1 MTKLS
6 LEDKIMGRTEPLPP
20 TELQLKA
27 FTNETKY
34 LVYAEG
40 NDNKKIVT
48 GVSIG
53 HILSMENKALIAS
66 GEKQVRANGL
76 VIERIV
82 EEEPTIRK
90 NQIVEEDVQKNRT
103 TDEEISVVEPP
114 KPKRKRT
121 K

>member
-6 LEDKIMGRTEPLPP
+6 LEDKIMGRTEPLPL

-40 NDNKKIVT
+40 NDNKKVVT
-48 GVSIG
+48 GVKIG
-53 HILSMENKALIAS
+53 RILSMENKQLITS
-66 GEKQVRANGL
+66 GEKQVKANGL
-76 VIERIV
+76 VIERI
-82 EEEPTIRK
+82 EEPTVK
-90 NQIVEEDVQKNRT
+90 ENLT
-103 TDEEISVVEPP
+103 TDEEISVVEKP
-114 KPKRKRT
+114 KPKRKRA

>member
-6 LEDKIMGRTEPLPP
+6 LEDKIMGRTEPLPL

-40 NDNKKIVT
+40 NDNKKVVT

-53 HILSMENKALIAS
+53 RILSMENKALITS
-66 GEKQVRANGL
+66 GEKQVKANGL
-76 VIERIV
+76 VIERIEEPTVKENLTV
-82 EEEPTIRK
+82 EEE
-90 NQIVEEDVQKNRT
+90 
-103 TDEEISVVEPP
+103 EPP
-114 KPKRKRT
+114 KPKRKRA

>member
-1 MTKLS
+1 MTNLS
-6 LEDKIMGRTEPLPP
+6 LEDKIMGRTEPLPK
-20 TELQLKA
+20 TELELKA
-27 FTNETKY
+27 FTDETKY

-40 NDNKKIVT
+40 NNNKKVVT

-53 HILSMENKALIAS
+53 RILSMENKKLITN
-66 GEKQVRANGL
+66 GELVVKANGL

-90 NQIVEEDVQKNRT
+90 NRIV
-103 TDEEISVVEPP
+103 DEEQPP
-114 KPKRKRT
+114 KPKRKRA

>member
-6 LEDKIMGRTEPLPP
+6 LEDKIMGRTEPLPL
-20 TELQLKA
+20 TDLQLKA

-53 HILSMENKALIAS
+53 HILSMENKALITS
-66 GEKQVRANGL
+66 GEKQVKANGL

-82 EEEPTIRK
+82 EEKPTIK
-90 NQIVEEDVQKNRT
+90 ESLTVEEEQ
-103 TDEEISVVEPP
+103 PP
-114 KPKRKRT
+114 KPKRKRV

>member
-6 LEDKIMGRTEPLPP
+6 LEDKIMGRTEPLPL

-40 NDNKKIVT
+40 NDNKKVVT

-53 HILSMENKALIAS
+53 RILSKENKQLITS
-66 GEKQVRANGL
+66 GEKQVKANGL

-82 EEEPTIRK
+82 EEVT
-90 NQIVEEDVQKNRT
+90 EEISE
-103 TDEEISVVEPP
+103 TDEEISVVEKP
-114 KPKRKRT
+114 KPKRKRA

>member
-6 LEDKIMGRTEPLPP
+6 LEDKIMGRTEPLPL

-40 NDNKKIVT
+40 NDNKKVVT

-53 HILSMENKALIAS
+53 RILSMENNQLITS
-66 GEKQVRANGL
+66 GEKQVKANGL
-76 VIERIV
+76 VIERIEEPTVKENLTV
-82 EEEPTIRK
+82 EEE
-90 NQIVEEDVQKNRT
+90 Q
-103 TDEEISVVEPP
+103 PP
-114 KPKRKRT
+114 KPKRKRA

>member
-6 LEDKIMGRTEPLPP
+6 LEDKIMGRTEPLPK

-40 NDNKKIVT
+40 SDNKKVVT
-48 GVSIG
+48 GVKIG
-53 HILSMENKALIAS
+53 RILSLEKREHITN
-66 GEKQVRANGL
+66 GELVVKANGL
-76 VIERIV
+76 VIERI
-82 EEEPTIRK
+82 EEPVVKENLTA
-90 NQIVEEDVQKNRT
+90 EEDIRKNRT
-103 TDEEISVVEPP
+103 TNEEISVVTKP
-114 KPKRKRT
+114 KPKRKRA

>member
-1 MTKLS
+1 MTNLTV
-6 LEDKIMGRTEPLPP
+6 EDRIMGRKEPSPK

-40 NDNKKIVT
+40 SDNKKVVT
-48 GVSIG
+48 GVKIG
-53 HILSMENKALIAS
+53 RILSLEKREHITN
-66 GEKQVRANGL
+66 GELVVKANGL

-82 EEEPTIRK
+82 EE
-90 NQIVEEDVQKNRT
+90 DVRKNRT

-114 KPKRKRT
+114 KPKRKRA

>member
-1 MTKLS
+1 MTKLTV
-6 LEDKIMGRTEPLPP
+6 EDRIMGRTEPLPL

-40 NDNKKIVT
+40 NDNKKVVT

-53 HILSMENKALIAS
+53 RILSMENKQLITS
-66 GEKQVRANGL
+66 GEKQVKANGL
-76 VIERIV
+76 VIERI
-82 EEEPTIRK
+82 EEPTIRK
-90 NQIVEEDVQKNRT
+90 NQI
-103 TDEEISVVEPP
+103 DEEEQPP
-114 KPKRKRT
+114 KPKRKRA

>member
-6 LEDKIMGRTEPLPP
+6 LEDKIMGRTEPLPL

-40 NDNKKIVT
+40 NDNKKVVT

-53 HILSMENKALIAS
+53 RILSMENKQLITS
-66 GEKQVRANGL
+66 GEKQVKANGL
-76 VIERIV
+76 VIERI
-82 EEEPTIRK
+82 EEEVVK
-90 NQIVEEDVQKNRT
+90 ENSE

-114 KPKRKRT
+114 KPKRKRA

>member
-6 LEDKIMGRTEPLPP
+6 LEDKIMGRTEPLPL
-20 TELQLKA
+20 TDLQLKA

-40 NDNKKIVT
+40 NDNKKVVT

-53 HILSMENKALIAS
+53 RILSMENKQLITS
-66 GEKQVRANGL
+66 GEKQVKANGL
-76 VIERIV
+76 VIERI
-82 EEEPTIRK
+82 EEEPTVK
-90 NQIVEEDVQKNRT
+90 ENLTVEE
-103 TDEEISVVEPP
+103 EEQPP
-114 KPKRKRT
+114 KPKRKRA